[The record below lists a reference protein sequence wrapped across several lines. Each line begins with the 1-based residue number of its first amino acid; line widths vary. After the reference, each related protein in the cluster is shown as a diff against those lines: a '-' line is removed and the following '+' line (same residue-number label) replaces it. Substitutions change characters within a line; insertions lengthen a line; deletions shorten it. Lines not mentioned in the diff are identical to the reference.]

1 MTKQRTVKVRV
12 EQGDVT
18 TYPADLLVLKY
29 AQGLHG
35 VDAIVHA
42 SLTMASVSVELP
54 NENGHTLVSGSN
66 AVKAD
71 KVLFVGVKPLYR
83 FEYADIQEFARRAVL
98 IATSEYPRIQHL
110 AITLHGPGYGLD
122 EIEAF
127 DAEVAGLA
135 EGVAQMRNAAL
146 GQITFVELNVIRA
159 DVLRARLQEL
169 VPDGELSRAEGDSAP
184 TKGVTT
190 EATKAAAATERRA
203 KLRIFVAMPFRPE
216 LEDHFEYG
224 ILRPAKKCGFIC
236 ERADRETFTDD
247 IVNWVKDRIATADLI
262 VADLT
267 GSNANVYLE
276 VGYAWGLN
284 RRTLL
289 LTQSTDDLR
298 FDVRNHK
305 CLVYKNIREL
315 EKQLVS
321 TLKSLKVD
329 RSS

>member
-1 MTKQRTVKVRV
+1 MPNKKAVKIAV
-12 EQGDVT
+12 ECGDVT
-18 TYPADLLVLKY
+18 TYSADLLVLKY
-29 AQGLHG
+29 AQGLFGADAVVFNKLASAG
-35 VDAIVHA
+35 VTVN
-42 SLTMASVSVELP
+42 LP
-54 NENGHTLVSGSN
+54 DDNGHVLVPGPP
-66 AVKAD
+66 AVKTS

-98 IATSEYPRIQHL
+98 IVTSEEARTQHI

-135 EGVAQMRNAAL
+135 AGVAQMRTGGLTA
-146 GQITFVELNVIRA
+146 ITFVELNVVRA
-159 DVLRARLQEL
+159 DILRSRLQEL
-169 VPDGELSRAEGDSAP
+169 IPTGELTPGDSGG
-184 TKGVTT
+184 GV
-190 EATKAAAATERRA
+190 ATSVEGARSKAIMNDRA
-203 KLRIFVAMPFRPE
+203 KPRIFVAMPFRAE

-236 ERADRETFTDD
+236 ERADRETFNDD
-247 IVNWVKDRIATADLI
+247 IVDWVKDRIATADLV

-284 RRTLL
+284 RNTLL
-289 LTQSTDDLR
+289 LVQSTEDLR

-321 TLKSLKVD
+321 TLKSLRAD
-329 RSS
+329 H